1 MMTLGLLEKTPS
13 CPDAPGIRILG
24 ACLLLVAALLAAC
37 SIKVRTGYDPN
48 ITALETKLVPAVS
61 TRQQV
66 SGALGWPYG
75 EGRALMPFHDKPR
88 DVVTYYYEE
97 GTLDDDRR
105 IFLFVFLNEDAYE
118 GYMWFSSLEKK

>member
-1 MMTLGLLEKTPS
+1 MMTLGLPKKAPS
-13 CPDAPGIRILG
+13 YPDIRYLRIRG
-24 ACLLLVAALLAAC
+24 ACLLLVAALLAGC
-37 SIKVRTGYDPN
+37 SIKTRTGHDPN
-48 ITALETKLVPAVS
+48 ISALETKLVPGES